1 MYAHQDMRY
10 RKSSI
15 ENIENI
21 EKCVDKSTSI
31 NVAQNCA
38 NVRVQR

>member
-15 ENIENI
+15 ENIG
-21 EKCVDKSTSI
+21 KCVDKSTNI